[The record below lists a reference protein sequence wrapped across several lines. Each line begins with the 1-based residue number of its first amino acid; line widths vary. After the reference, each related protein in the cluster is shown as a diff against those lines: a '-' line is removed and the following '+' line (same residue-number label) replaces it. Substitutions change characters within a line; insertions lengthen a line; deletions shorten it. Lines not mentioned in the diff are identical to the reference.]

1 MSIDIWLKIAVKL
14 RVRNKNRLIVESPI
28 LVRANRDRV
37 EPITWAYKLRMDRV
51 YAPNLIGL
59 RHPYIVD
66 GAVRRGIH
74 MARSTNYHAHV
85 IT

>member
-51 YAPNLIGL
+51 YAPNLDWFKASI
-59 RHPYIVD
+59 HS
-66 GAVRRGIH
+66 RRSSEKGDSH
-74 MARSTNYHAHV
+74 GS
-85 IT
+85 